1 MEPLRVI
8 AHSGHAALVNDV
20 SEHSERLHSQP
31 SSRTTCRAKLVVE
44 LAHDKTAAAEG
55 YWDSKYGRSLVN
67 EVFFLHTGFLS
78 MEARGGKGCVACIIL
93 DLLFVDDKSQCC
105 NI

>member
-8 AHSGHAALVNDV
+8 AHSGHTALVNDV

-31 SSRTTCRAKLVVE
+31 SSRTTCRAKLIVE
-44 LAHDKTAAAEG
+44 LAHDKAAAAEG

-67 EVFFLHTGFLS
+67 NIGKVFFPAHRIIEHGGS
-78 MEARGGKGCVACIIL
+78 RGERVCCMYNFFHNN
-93 DLLFVDDKSQCC
+93 LFCGG
-105 NI
+105 